1 MKSTAFIAILAAAAA
16 FGPAVASATPPPV
29 PVHRTTTIRSGPVMA
44 AGEVATPVQE
54 QEYESR
60 ETVATDLEGFHGGA
74 DEVIILAAVLLVV
87 LLLVLI

>member
-16 FGPAVASATPPPV
+16 FGPAAATATPPPI
-29 PVHRTTTIRSGPVMA
+29 PVHRTTTGPVMA

-54 QEYESR
+54 QEYEAR